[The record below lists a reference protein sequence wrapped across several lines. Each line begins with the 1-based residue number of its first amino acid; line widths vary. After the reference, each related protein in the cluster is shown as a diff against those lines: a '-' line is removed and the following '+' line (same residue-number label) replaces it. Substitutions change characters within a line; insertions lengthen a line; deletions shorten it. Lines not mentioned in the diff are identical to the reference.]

1 MDKDIKKILTDAGWY
16 NKRAINILDMEK
28 ILVEK
33 NYTVFKCAKSFLS
46 EYGLLKIT
54 FINPR
59 NGKNVDMEI
68 DTRKTTTFKI
78 VIDSYGRYCNTK
90 MLPIAEIARLSMTV
104 CISEEGKFYGGCD
117 ESLVKLGD
125 NFEEAMF
132 NLIMGTKR
140 EKVYVELES

>member
-1 MDKDIKKILTDAGWY
+1 MDIDIKKILTDAGWY
-16 NKRAINILDMEK
+16 NKRTIDILNTEK
-28 ILVEK
+28 ILIEK
-33 NYTVFKCAKSFLS
+33 NYTVFECARSFLS

-59 NGKNVDMEI
+59 SGKNVDMEI
-68 DTRKTTTFKI
+68 DTRKTTTFKT
-78 VIDSYGRYCNTK
+78 VIDAYGRHYNTE

-104 CISEEGKFYGGCD
+104 CISKEGKFYGGCD

-132 NLIMGTKR
+132 NLITGTKR
-140 EKVYVELES
+140 EKVYVQL